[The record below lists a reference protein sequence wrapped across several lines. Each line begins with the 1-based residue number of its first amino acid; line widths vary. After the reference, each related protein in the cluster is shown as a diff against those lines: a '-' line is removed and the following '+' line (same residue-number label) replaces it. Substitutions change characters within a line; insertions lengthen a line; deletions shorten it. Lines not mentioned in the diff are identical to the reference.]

1 MKCKE
6 CKRETP
12 IEIRE
17 ATISIRDA
25 TRDLAVEI
33 VAGDICMECLLK
45 ALDMD
50 T

>member
-6 CKRETP
+6 CGKEAKV
-12 IEIRE
+12 EIRE

-33 VAGDICMECLLK
+33 VADDICLDCLLK
-45 ALDMD
+45 ALKME
-50 T
+50 